1 MKSKNII
8 SKALPVLLLLL
19 VLILA
24 GCKSASTPT
33 VEPIVEEATEIV
45 VIEPTEIPTEEPTAE
60 PEATPIVLVDGAGR
74 EVTLAEPAQRI
85 VSLAPSNVEIL
96 FAIGAGEQVV
106 GRDDNSDYPED
117 ALEITSIGSTWG
129 ALNTEAIVD
138 LEPDLVLAAGINT
151 PEQVQAIEDLAIT
164 VFVIG
169 NPADFEG
176 MYDNLEIVG
185 ILTGHQDDA
194 EALVEGLTER
204 VDALTEKMADAEP
217 VTVYFEVDATDQNAP
232 WTAGTGTFQDYII
245 SLSGGEN
252 IASGI
257 ENWGQISL
265 EDLVERDPEVMIF
278 GHAPYVPT
286 TVESVGERPGWASIA
301 AVANGK
307 VYSLETNWI
316 DRPGPRL
323 VEAFEAMTKMIHPEL
338 FE

>member
-8 SKALPVLLLLL
+8 VKALPVLLLLL

-24 GCKSASTPT
+24 GCKSAATPT

-45 VIEPTEIPTEEPTAE
+45 VVAPTEIPTEEPTAE
-60 PEATPIVLVDGAGR
+60 PAATPIVLVDGAGR

-129 ALNTEAIVD
+129 ALNTEAIVE

-151 PEQVQAIEDLAIT
+151 PEQVQAIEDLEIT

-176 MYDNLEIVG
+176 MYDNLETVG
-185 ILTGHQDDA
+185 ILTDHQDDA
-194 EALVEGLTER
+194 EVLVEGLAER

-217 VTVYFEVDATDQNAP
+217 VKIYFEVDATDPNAP

-245 SLSGGEN
+245 TLSGGEN
-252 IASGI
+252 VASDI

-316 DRPGPRL
+316 DRPSCSNS
-323 VEAFEAMTKMIHPEL
+323 E
-338 FE
+338 